1 MYLHVHV
8 IAATCLKLHN
18 IKQLVNCKARVQNLS
33 RLFETYRNS
42 KPVTITLK
50 HIINSMQMNEQ
61 CCNKVERRE
70 LTLPTQ
76 LHHPIASFVTTAFP
90 IAITKT
96 PSLRHLACSYCAWC
110 QLLDNTKFDI
120 FFWIVS
126 WRIVMHFAPC
136 EQISVAARIFNK

>member
-1 MYLHVHV
+1 MCNFTRSVVFPKVNHL

-18 IKQLVNCKARVQNLS
+18 IKQLVNCKARVQNSS

-90 IAITKT
+90 IANKDNITKT
-96 PSLRHLACSYCAWC
+96 HC
-110 QLLDNTKFDI
+110 
-120 FFWIVS
+120 
-126 WRIVMHFAPC
+126 M
-136 EQISVAARIFNK
+136 